1 MLFRAVLFFLFACT
15 TTFVLEGV
23 APKKATSSV
32 LTIPIQALVSTTPPK
47 EPIWIRAQI
56 AYKTDDDTYL
66 IQDKTGQ
73 ITLFLPTDDL
83 IALELTSG
91 MEVLIYGKLDISPVT
106 PKKNEFYAEK
116 ILLPND

>member
-1 MLFRAVLFFLFACT
+1 MTLQMALFVLFACT
-15 TTFVLEGV
+15 TVLHLEGV
-23 APKKATSSV
+23 APKKASASV
-32 LTIPIQALVSTTPPK
+32 FTIPVQRLVSTTPPR
-47 EPIWIRAQI
+47 EPIWVRAHI

-66 IQDKTGQ
+66 IEDKTGS

-83 IALELTSG
+83 MALELSSG

-106 PKKNEFYAEK
+106 PKKNELYAEK